1 MTVQLDALPEL
12 LGLVL
17 GARPAPVADGWRH
30 VAATSPGLAAHPADG
45 DGWIRFDLGGVTFC
59 EIHADTLAPDATRG
73 LARIRVD
80 GEWQL
85 LDLVA
90 PEQGAAGE

>member
-1 MTVQLDALPEL
+1 MTLQLDDLPEL

-17 GARPAPVADGWRH
+17 AAMPADVADGWRH
-30 VAATSPGLAAHPADG
+30 IAATDPGMTAHPADA
-45 DGWIRFDLGGVTFC
+45 DGWIRFDLGGATFC
-59 EIHADTLAPDATRG
+59 EIHVDTLAPDATRG

-90 PEQGAAGE
+90 PDGE